1 MIRWFQ
7 KSKKFLKEV
16 RVEFS
21 KVTWPTRDELRDSTG
36 VVILVSALV
45 AVFVGLVDLFFSRV
59 VEFVLR

>member
-1 MIRWFQ
+1 MRWFQ
-7 KSKKFLKEV
+7 RSKRFLKET

-36 VVILVSALV
+36 VVIFVSLLV
-45 AVFVGLVDLFFSRV
+45 AAFIGFVDFFFSRV